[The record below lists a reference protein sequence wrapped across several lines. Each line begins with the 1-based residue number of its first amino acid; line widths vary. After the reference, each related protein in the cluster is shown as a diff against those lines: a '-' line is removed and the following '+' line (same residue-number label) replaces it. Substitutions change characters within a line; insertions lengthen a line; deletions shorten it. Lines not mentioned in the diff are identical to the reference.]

1 MVRSSANLCQMSPIS
16 KDMSTAALP
25 SIWIEDENWGKGK
38 KKLRILCCYFFGF
51 LDHIFPD
58 CSIFSTSDKQTE
70 QEGELRR
77 MCAHM
82 LLQMV
87 MVDDD
92 DDGDDDDGGDGDDG
106 GNL

>member
-1 MVRSSANLCQMSPIS
+1 M
-16 KDMSTAALP
+16 
-25 SIWIEDENWGKGK
+25 
-38 KKLRILCCYFFGF
+38 
-51 LDHIFPD
+51 DHIFPD
-58 CSIFSTSDKQTE
+58 GSIFSTSDKQTE

-82 LLQMV
+82 LLLMV